1 MHAVSAGP
9 FLVFC
14 LGMRFSMAFAVF
26 LFGFPALPFLKA
38 SISPGFIMTSSTG
51 TSPMLRPS
59 RSSAGTTWEAS
70 CSGDAPPNCG
80 RPYEFTCEHT
90 TDSFP
95 GSA

>member
-1 MHAVSAGP
+1 
-9 FLVFC
+9 
-14 LGMRFSMAFAVF
+14 
-26 LFGFPALPFLKA
+26 
-38 SISPGFIMTSSTG
+38 MTSSTG

-90 TDSFP
+90 TDSFAGVSLANDEP
-95 GSA
+95 LGITLRSSTWFFSYVPKLTMC